1 MLLHPRGTT
10 MATPL
15 LNLNGYTDLPAGKI
29 AAVVTYLE
37 MRTRPRLKRVP
48 RAREWRLE
56 RLNDV
61 DRYRALFRRVGED
74 WLWFSRAVMSD
85 DGLLAFLSHP
95 KVEAYALV
103 QGAADLGLLELDFRP
118 RGEAELS
125 FFGLVPEAIG
135 SGAGRHLM
143 NAAIRRAFREPIR
156 RLFLHTCSLDH
167 PAALPFYVRTGFV
180 AYRRA
185 IEVADDPRLYGAL
198 PLTAGP
204 QIPIIGKAA
213 AVRRGRRESH

>member
-1 MLLHPRGTT
+1 MTAASPTTGQINSRTFFIGGGRAPAPDPLSAPQARSPQARRADARGTLPWEPGGPTRMLLHPRGIT
-10 MATPL
+10 MAAPL

-48 RAREWRLE
+48 QGRAWRLE
-56 RLNDV
+56 RLNGDG

-74 WLWFSRAVMSD
+74 WLWFSRAVMTD
-85 DGLLAFLSHP
+85 DGLLALLSHP

-103 QGAADLGLLELDFRP
+103 QGEADLGLLELDFRL

-156 RLFLHTCSLDH
+156 RLFLHT
-167 PAALPFYVRTGFV
+167 
-180 AYRRA
+180 
-185 IEVADDPRLYGAL
+185 
-198 PLTAGP
+198 
-204 QIPIIGKAA
+204 
-213 AVRRGRRESH
+213 